1 MAEKV
6 KKTMKLKLDEKG
18 GVIVQDGKPVYV
30 DNEGKDI
37 AFDAPATVATIARL
51 NGEAKTH
58 REAKEAL
65 EGKLKLFEGIDD
77 PAKALKAL
85 ETIKNFDDKKL
96 IDAGEVEK
104 VKKEAKEA
112 FDQQLAA
119 QEKKYKPI
127 VEKLGSV
134 ENELYQERLGAAFNR
149 SKFIQDKL
157 AIPVDFAQAK
167 FGANFSIEDGK
178 IRAKG
183 PDGNL
188 VYSRSRPGEVADFD
202 EALEILVDAYP
213 YRDSILKG
221 TGASGGGANGSSN
234 NAGGKK
240 QVTRAQ
246 FDAMDPVAKAAAV
259 KESTIID

>member
-1 MAEKV
+1 
-6 KKTMKLKLDEKG
+6 MKLKLDDKG
-18 GVIVQDGKPVYV
+18 AVIVQDGKPVYV
-30 DNEGKDI
+30 DDAGKDI

-51 NGEAKTH
+51 NTEAKTH
-58 REAKEAL
+58 REAKEAA

-112 FDQQLAA
+112 FDEQLKA

-149 SKFIQDKL
+149 SKYIADKL

-167 FGANFSIEDGK
+167 FGTNFSIEDGK

-183 PDGNL
+183 ADGNL
-188 VYSRSRPGEVADFD
+188 LYSKANPGNPAEFD
-202 EALEILVDAYP
+202 EALELLVDAYP
-213 YRDSILKG
+213 HRDSILKG
-221 TGASGGGANGSSN
+221 TGASGGGAGGSGSN
-234 NAGGKK
+234 VGGKK

-246 FDAMDPVAKAAAV
+246 FDAMAPADQAKAA
-259 KESTIID
+259 KEATITD